1 MIQLSG
7 AGKRFGHKLLFE
19 NVDWLITNDNHI
31 GLVGGNGT
39 GKSTLMKILAGMD
52 TFDYGSLVVA
62 KGTSAGYLPQD
73 GLTLSG
79 RTVFAECMSVFDDLR
94 AMETELE
101 SLMHSMAE
109 LDHTSAEYS
118 AVADRYQRVEHE
130 FRTRDGYS
138 IESEVGRVLMGLGF
152 GKEDWPRL
160 TDEFSGGWQMRLAL
174 AKLLLQKPNLLL
186 LDEPTNHL
194 DLEARNWLEEYL
206 HNYPYAFVLISH
218 DRFFLDVTV
227 DKIAEIWNKRFW
239 FYTGNYDKF
248 LAQKTQRNE
257 QLTAAYKNQ
266 RDRIEQLEVFINR
279 FRYQATKAK
288 QVQSRI
294 KELEKIERI
303 EIPPEE
309 KTIHFSFP
317 QPKPSGRIVA
327 EFEGVA
333 KVYPGKTRDGK
344 TAPDKEVF
352 RDVSFMI
359 ERGDRIAL
367 VGVNGAGKSTLIKLL
382 AGTEP
387 LSSGEYRLGHN
398 VEADYFAQ
406 DQYKELDPDARL
418 LDDLS
423 SASPRSTET
432 ELRSLLGCFL
442 FSDEDVFKK
451 IGVLS
456 GGERGRY
463 ALLRLLLH
471 PANFLLLDEPT
482 NHLDLRAK
490 DVLLEALVKYSG
502 TVVFVSH
509 DRYFIDKLATRVF
522 EVGGGKVEIFPGNYE
537 DYLWRKQG
545 GQRVAPTLDD
555 VPDVKPKSTKGAPVL
570 PAVGRSGDFPSD
582 TASAPT
588 NGNGAG
594 NDQAESLKKRLNP
607 IKRKQMEDRVHE
619 LEGKISEAEDAIA
632 RLETSLQ
639 NFVSAEESQRQSEE
653 LEQHKASHA
662 ALIKEWEGLSEE
674 LEEAK

>member
-19 NVDWLITNDNHI
+19 NVDWLITNHDHI

-39 GKSTLMKILAGMD
+39 GKSTLMKVLAGMD
-52 TFDYGSLVVA
+52 TFDYGTLTIA

-79 RTVFAECMSVFDDLR
+79 RTVFAECMSVFDDVR
-94 AMETELE
+94 AMEQELE
-101 SLMHSMAE
+101 SLTHSMAE
-109 LDHTSAEYS
+109 LDHTGPQYA
-118 AVADRYQRVEHE
+118 AVADRYERVEHE
-130 FRTRDGYS
+130 FRARDGYS
-138 IESEVGRVLMGLGF
+138 IEAEVGRVLMGLGF
-152 GKEDWPRL
+152 GKEDWHRP

-206 HNYPYAFVLISH
+206 QNYPFTFLLISH
-218 DRFFLDVTV
+218 DRYFLDVTI

-248 LAQKTQRNE
+248 LQQKTQRNE
-257 QLTAAYKNQ
+257 QLLAAYKNQ
-266 RDRIEQLEVFINR
+266 RERIEQLEVFINR

-294 KELEKIERI
+294 KELERIERI

-309 KTIHFSFP
+309 KTIHFKFP
-317 QPKPSGRIVA
+317 QPKASGRIVA
-327 EFEGVA
+327 EFENVV
-333 KVYPGKTRDGK
+333 KTYPGRNGSG
-344 TAPDKEVF
+344 PKEVF
-352 RDVSFMI
+352 GQVNFMI
-359 ERGDRIAL
+359 ERGERIAL

-387 LSSGEYRLGHN
+387 LSAGEYRLGHN
-398 VEADYFAQ
+398 VLADYFAQ
-406 DQYKELDPDARL
+406 DQYKELDPDARI

-423 SASPRSTET
+423 ALSPRSTET

-442 FSDEDVFKK
+442 FSEDDVFKK

-482 NHLDLRAK
+482 NHLDMRAK
-490 DVLLEALVKYSG
+490 DILLDALVEYTG

-522 EVGGGKVEIFPGNYE
+522 EIGGGKVELFPGNYE
-537 DYLWRKQG
+537 DYQWRKQG
-545 GQRVAPTLDD
+545 GQHVAPTLDD
-555 VPDVKPKSTKGAPVL
+555 VPGAKQSNSNVGAPL
-570 PAVGRSGDFPSD
+570 LADLARSGNA
-582 TASAPT
+582 ASHT
-588 NGNGAG
+588 SQNGGNGAAG
-594 NDQAESLKKRLNP
+594 EFPKKRLNP
-607 IKRKQMEDRVHE
+607 LKRKQMEDRVQQ
-619 LEGKISEAEDAIA
+619 LEREISRTEDFIA
-632 RLETSLQ
+632 RLETALQ
-639 NFVSAEESQRQSEE
+639 SFVSAEETQRQSQE
-653 LEQHKASHA
+653 LEQQKATHR
-662 ALIKEWEGLSEE
+662 ALLEDWENVSEALQASE
-674 LEEAK
+674 

>member
-19 NVDWLITNDNHI
+19 NTDWLITPHDRI
-31 GLVGGNGT
+31 GLVGANGT
-39 GKSTLMKILAGMD
+39 GKSTLMKILAGLETLD
-52 TFDYGSLVVA
+52 DGDLTIA
-62 KGTSAGYLPQD
+62 KGISAGYLPQD
-73 GLTLSG
+73 GLSLSG

-94 AMETELE
+94 AMENELE
-101 SLMHSMAE
+101 SLTHRMAD
-109 LDHTSAEYS
+109 LDHTSSAYAE
-118 AVADRYQRVEHE
+118 VAERYHRLEHG

-138 IESEVGRVLMGLGF
+138 IEAEVGRVLMGLGF
-152 GKEDWPRL
+152 GKEDWQRQI
-160 TDEFSGGWQMRLAL
+160 DEFSGGWQMRLAL

-206 HNYPYAFVLISH
+206 QDYPHAFVLISH
-218 DRFFLDVTV
+218 DRYFLDVTV
-227 DKIAEIWNKRFW
+227 SKIAEIWNRRFW
-239 FYTGNYDKF
+239 FYTGHYDRF

-257 QLTAAYKNQ
+257 QLQAAYRNQ
-266 RDRIEQLEVFINR
+266 RERIEQLEVFINR

-294 KELEKIERI
+294 KELERMERI

-317 QPKPSGRIVA
+317 QPKASGRIVA
-327 EFEGVA
+327 EFEGVT
-333 KVYPGKTRDGK
+333 KSYPGKNG
-344 TAPDKEVF
+344 ASKEVF
-352 RDVSFMI
+352 RNVSFMI

-367 VGVNGAGKSTLIKLL
+367 VGVNGAGKSTMIKLL
-382 AGTEP
+382 AGSEP
-387 LSSGEYRLGHN
+387 LTEGQFRLGHN
-398 VEADYFAQ
+398 VQSDYFAQ
-406 DQYKELDPDARL
+406 DQYKELDPDARI
-418 LDDLS
+418 LDDLG
-423 SASPRSTET
+423 ALSPRSTQT

-442 FSDEDVFKK
+442 FSEDDVFKK

-463 ALLRLLLH
+463 ALLRLLLQ

-490 DVLLEALVKYSG
+490 DVLLNALVEYTG

-522 EVGGGKVEIFPGNYE
+522 EIGNGKVEIFPGNYE

-545 GQRVAPTLDD
+545 GQHVAPTLDD
-555 VPDVKPKSTKGAPVL
+555 VPRADGAKPEPS
-570 PAVGRSGDFPSD
+570 PAASKPAAVVRSGP
-582 TASAPT
+582 AAPEQPT
-588 NGNGAG
+588 NGSSGPHIGTEAP
-594 NDQAESLKKRLNP
+594 KKRLNP
-607 IKRKQMEDRVHE
+607 IKRKQIEDRIEE
-619 LEGKISEAEDAIA
+619 LEEEIGRVEAAISH
-632 RLETSLQ
+632 LETALQ
-639 NFVSAEESQRQSEE
+639 NFVSADKSQRQSQE
-653 LEQHKASHA
+653 LDQNKASHA
-662 ALIKEWEGLSEE
+662 ALLKEWEDLAASLQEPE
-674 LEEAK
+674 

>member
-19 NVDWLITNDNHI
+19 NTDWLITRDDRI
-31 GLVGGNGT
+31 GLVGANGT
-39 GKSTLMKILAGMD
+39 GKSTLMKVLAGLD
-52 TFDYGSLVVA
+52 TLDYGSLTVA

-94 AMETELE
+94 AIEVELE

-109 LDHTSAEYS
+109 LDHTSSAYS
-118 AVADRYQRVEHE
+118 DVADRYHRLEHE

-138 IESEVGRVLMGLGF
+138 IDAEVGRVLMGLGF
-152 GKEDWPRL
+152 TKEDWPRL

-206 HNYPYAFVLISH
+206 QNYPNAFVLISH
-218 DRFFLDVTV
+218 DRYFLDVTV
-227 DKIAEIWNKRFW
+227 NKIAEIWNKRFW

-248 LAQKTQRNE
+248 LTQKTQRNE
-257 QLTAAYKNQ
+257 QMQAAYKNQ

-294 KELEKIERI
+294 KELERIERI
-303 EIPPEE
+303 EVPEEE

-317 QPKPSGRIVA
+317 QPRNSGRIVA
-327 EFEGVA
+327 EFIDVA
-333 KVYPGKTRDGK
+333 KSYPGKHGG
-344 TAPDKEVF
+344 AEKEVF
-352 RDVSFMI
+352 RSASFTI
-359 ERGDRIAL
+359 ERGERIAL

-387 LSSGEYRLGHN
+387 VTSGQFRLGHN
-398 VEADYFAQ
+398 VDSDYFAQ
-406 DQYKELDPDARL
+406 DQYKELNPDARI
-418 LDDLS
+418 LDDLGDL
-423 SASPRSTET
+423 SPGSTQT

-442 FSDEDVFKK
+442 FSEDDVFKK

-490 DVLLEALVKYSG
+490 DILLSALMEYTG

-522 EVGGGKVEIFPGNYE
+522 EIGGGKVELFPGNYE

-545 GQRVAPTLDD
+545 GQHVAPTLAD
-555 VPDVKPKSTKGAPVL
+555 VPGAKREVPAEAKPVA
-570 PAVGRSGDFPSD
+570 
-582 TASAPT
+582 APT
-588 NGNGAG
+588 NGNRVPEVPEA
-594 NDQAESLKKRLNP
+594 AKKRLNP
-607 IKRKQMEDRVHE
+607 IKRKQMEGRVRE
-619 LEGKISEAEDAIA
+619 LEEEIGRAEEEIA
-632 RLETSLQ
+632 RLETALQ
-639 NFVSAEESQRQSEE
+639 NFVSADESQRQSQE
-653 LEQHKASHA
+653 LDQRKTSHA
-662 ALIKEWEGLSEE
+662 SLIREWEGLSEE
-674 LEEAK
+674 LADA

>member
-19 NVDWLITNDNHI
+19 NTDWLITPRDRV
-31 GLVGGNGT
+31 GLVGANGT
-39 GKSTLMKILAGMD
+39 GKSTLMKILAGLD
-52 TFDYGSLVVA
+52 TLDYGSLTVA
-62 KGTSAGYLPQD
+62 KGTTAGYLPQD

-79 RTVFAECMSVFDDLR
+79 RTVFAECMSVFEDLR
-94 AMETELE
+94 AMEQELE
-101 SLMHSMAE
+101 TLLHRFAE
-109 LDHTSAEYS
+109 LDPASAEYVG
-118 AVADRYQRVEHE
+118 VADRYHSLEHE
-130 FRTRDGYS
+130 FQTRDGYS
-138 IESEVGRVLMGLGF
+138 IEANVGRVLMGLGF
-152 GKEDWPRL
+152 RKEDWERQ
-160 TDEFSGGWQMRLAL
+160 TEEFSGGWQMRLAL

-206 HNYPYAFVLISH
+206 HDYPYAFVLISH
-218 DRFFLDVTV
+218 DRYFLDVTV
-227 DKIAEIWNKRFW
+227 NKIAEIWNKRFW

-248 LAQKTQRNE
+248 LTQKTQRNE
-257 QLTAAYKNQ
+257 QLQAAYRNQ

-303 EIPPEE
+303 EVPPEE

-327 EFEGVA
+327 EFESVA
-333 KVYPGKTRDGK
+333 KTYPARGDRRTGE
-344 TAPDKEVF
+344 KEVF
-352 RDVSFMI
+352 SAVNFLI
-359 ERGDRIAL
+359 EKGDRIAL

-382 AGTEP
+382 AGEERPTQ
-387 LSSGEYRLGHN
+387 GEFRLGHN

-406 DQYKELDPDARL
+406 DQYKELDADARL
-418 LDDLS
+418 IDDLGN
-423 SASPRSTET
+423 ASPCSTQT

-442 FSDEDVFKK
+442 FSEDDVFKK

-490 DVLLEALVKYSG
+490 DVLLEALMEYTG

-522 EVGGGKVEIFPGNYE
+522 EIGDGKVEVYPGNYE

-545 GQRVAPTLDD
+545 G
-555 VPDVKPKSTKGAPVL
+555 DVKQEETIRQQLKKVEPETMT
-570 PAVGRSGDFPSD
+570 PANGNHPSLEI
-582 TASAPT
+582 ASAGPK
-588 NGNGAG
+588 A
-594 NDQAESLKKRLNP
+594 KRLNP
-607 IKRKQMEDRVHE
+607 IKRKKLEERIRE
-619 LEGKISEAEDAIA
+619 LEGEISRAENLIA
-632 RLETSLQ
+632 DCETALQ
-639 NFVSAEESQRQSEE
+639 NFISAEESQKQSQELDRQRAAHAAFIDEWEE
-653 LEQHKASHA
+653 LSQSLQEQ
-662 ALIKEWEGLSEE
+662 EVD
-674 LEEAK
+674 

>member
-1 MIQLSG
+1 MIQLSD

-19 NVDWLITNDNHI
+19 NTDWLITPRDRI
-31 GLVGGNGT
+31 GLVGANGT
-39 GKSTLMKILAGMD
+39 GKSTLMKILAGLD
-52 TFDYGSLVVA
+52 TLDYGSLIVA
-62 KGTSAGYLPQD
+62 KGTTAGYLPQD
-73 GLTLSG
+73 GLSLSG
-79 RTVFAECMSVFDDLR
+79 RTVFAECMAVFTELH
-94 AMETELE
+94 AMERELE
-101 SLMHSMAE
+101 TLTHRIAE
-109 LDHTSAEYS
+109 LDHESAEY
-118 AVADRYQRVEHE
+118 ADVADRYHSLEHE

-138 IESEVGRVLMGLGF
+138 IEAEVGRVLMGLGF
-152 GKEDWPRL
+152 RKEDWERQ

-186 LDEPTNHL
+186 LAEPTNHL

-206 HNYPYAFVLISH
+206 HDYPHALVLISH
-218 DRFFLDVTV
+218 DRYFLDVV
-227 DKIAEIWNKRFW
+227 VNKIAEIWNKRFW

-257 QLTAAYKNQ
+257 QLQAAYRNQ

-309 KTIHFSFP
+309 KTIHFAFP

-333 KVYPGKTRDGK
+333 KSYPGKNGGS
-344 TAPDKEVF
+344 AKEVF
-352 RDVSFMI
+352 RDVGFMI

-367 VGVNGAGKSTLIKLL
+367 VGVNGAGKSTLLKLL

-387 LSSGEYRLGHN
+387 VTRGEYRLGHN

-406 DQYKELDPDARL
+406 DQYKELDADARII
-418 LDDLS
+418 DDLGE
-423 SASPRSTET
+423 ASPGSGET

-442 FSDEDVFKK
+442 FPEDDVFKK

-490 DVLLEALVKYSG
+490 DVLLDALMEYTG

-522 EVGGGKVEIFPGNYE
+522 EIGEGKVEVYPGNYE

-545 GQRVAPTLDD
+545 GSAKQNEAIRQQLKISEAVVTAP
-555 VPDVKPKSTKGAPVL
+555 SNGNQA
-570 PAVGRSGDFPSD
+570 A
-582 TASAPT
+582 AESAPAAKT
-588 NGNGAG
+588 
-594 NDQAESLKKRLNP
+594 KRMNP
-607 IKRKQMEDRVHE
+607 IKRKKMEDRIHE
-619 LEGKISEAEDAIA
+619 LEAEINRAEVGIA
-632 RLETSLQ
+632 ECETAMQ
-639 NFVSAEESQRQSEE
+639 DFVSADESVRKTQE
-653 LEQHKASHA
+653 LEQHKTAQA
-662 ALIKEWEGLSEE
+662 ALLKEWEELSQSLQEVE
-674 LEEAK
+674 

>member
-19 NVDWLITNDNHI
+19 NADWLITNHDRI

-39 GKSTLMKILAGMD
+39 GKSTLMKVLAGMD
-52 TFDYGSLVVA
+52 TFDYGTLVVA

-79 RTVFAECMSVFDDLR
+79 RSVFAECMSVFDDLR

-101 SLMHSMAE
+101 SLTHSMAE
-109 LDHTSAEYS
+109 LDHTSPEYS
-118 AVADRYQRVEHE
+118 AVADRYHRVEHE

-138 IESEVGRVLMGLGF
+138 IEAEVGRVLMGLGF

-174 AKLLLQKPNLLL
+174 AKLLLQQPNLLL

-206 HNYPYAFVLISH
+206 VNYPHSFVLISH
-218 DRFFLDVTV
+218 DRYFLDVTV
-227 DKIAEIWNKRFW
+227 NKIAEIWNKRFW

-248 LAQKTQRNE
+248 LSQKTQRNE
-257 QLTAAYKNQ
+257 QLQAAYRNQ

-317 QPKPSGRIVA
+317 QPRPSGRIVA
-327 EFEGVA
+327 EFEAVA
-333 KVYPGKTRDGK
+333 KSYPGKNGG
-344 TAPDKEVF
+344 AEKEVF
-352 RDVSFMI
+352 RNVDFMI
-359 ERGDRIAL
+359 ERTDRIAL

-382 AGTEP
+382 AGTEKVTR
-387 LSSGEYRLGHN
+387 GEYRLGHN

-406 DQYKELDPDARL
+406 DQYKELDPDARMI
-418 LDDLS
+418 DDLAE
-423 SASPRSTET
+423 ASPRSGET

-442 FSDEDVFKK
+442 FSEDDVFKK

-463 ALLRLLLH
+463 ALLRMLLH

-490 DVLLEALVKYSG
+490 DVLLDALVKYTG

-522 EVGGGKVEIFPGNYE
+522 EVGGGKVEVFPGNYE

-545 GQRVAPTLDD
+545 GQHVAPTLDD
-555 VPDVKPKSTKGAPVL
+555 VPGAKAPRNEPASKPAAASTPANGNGA
-570 PAVGRSGDFPSD
+570 SD
-582 TASAPT
+582 TASSMEA
-588 NGNGAG
+588 
-594 NDQAESLKKRLNP
+594 KKRLNP
-607 IKRKQMEDRVHE
+607 IKRKQMEDRVHD
-619 LEGKISEAEDAIA
+619 LEEEISRTESAIA
-632 RLETSLQ
+632 HLETAMQ
-639 NFVSAEESQRQSEE
+639 NFVSADESQRQSQE
-653 LEQHKASHA
+653 LDQHKAAHA
-662 ALIKEWEGLSEE
+662 ALIKEWEDMA
-674 LEEAK
+674 EALQGSD